1 MSIKKYILS
10 LFFAAFY
17 FVAHPSKAIGITTGP
32 SLGVAG
38 YYAGFDSTNPGKTP
52 ITSSNRAFQ
61 LGWFAKLDL
70 ALFYARLDTLVV
82 LDWHNLPHHVD
93 AKFLKH
99 FTAPV
104 TIGVSLFDIIRP
116 HLGVVFQTSFLDDKG
131 SSQIA
136 LIEAYRR
143 NEANGYLV
151 GIGLDLGNF
160 LIDLDFQ
167 GAFSP
172 LSRKS
177 IDPLLIDGDKD
188 YTPKQFVLKVGYNL
202 LGS

>member
-1 MSIKKYILS
+1 MSIKKYTLS

-17 FVAHPSKAIGITTGP
+17 FVTHPSKAVGIATGP

-38 YYAGFDSTNPGKTP
+38 YYAGFDATDSGKAP
-52 ITSSNRAFQ
+52 ITISNRAFQ

-99 FTAPV
+99 FTVPV

-116 HLGVVFQTSFLDDKG
+116 HLGVVFQTSFSDNEG
-131 SSQIA
+131 SNQTA
-136 LIEAYRR
+136 LIEAYR
-143 NEANGYLV
+143 NKANGYLV
-151 GIGLDLGNF
+151 GIGLDFCNF

-167 GAFSP
+167 GTFSVLP
-172 LSRKS
+172 RKS
-177 IDPLLIDGDKD
+177 IDPLLVDGDKD